1 MTTRRASAVL
11 AWSLCGMWFVLAALT
26 VWMSRGSK
34 LEDDSGFLVALLG
47 YLTVGALVISR
58 HPKNAV
64 GWLLM
69 ATAFTVLFQNFG
81 EAYVYQRTNP
91 GYLAVAVVTG
101 SLFNIWFL
109 LIACLLPLVFPD
121 GHLLSPRWRPVLWF
135 NLALTATTAL
145 GVALTP
151 GELAVYANIDNPI
164 HVHGAALAVVEAL
177 GAASAFLL
185 MIAILLTALSL
196 VLRFR
201 GSRGRE
207 RQQVKWFAFAGLMTA
222 GGLLLA
228 ALGDLLPPP
237 WGRPSAGWDG
247 RSSCPSPSSA
257 SPSPRASRSSS
268 TTSTTST
275 WSSTAPWS
283 TAP

>member
-1 MTTRRASAVL
+1 MRPPCL
-11 AWSLCGMWFVLAALT
+11 AWSLWGLWFVIAALT
-26 VWMSRGSK
+26 IWMARGSK
-34 LEDDSGFLVALLG
+34 LEGDSGFLVALLG

-81 EAYVYQRTNP
+81 EAYVYHRSNP

-109 LIACLLPLVFPD
+109 LIVCFLPLVFPD
-121 GHLLSPRWRPVLWF
+121 GRAPVTTVATRALVRPGPDGDDR
-135 NLALTATTAL
+135 L
-145 GVALTP
+145 GRVALTP

-177 GAASAFLL
+177 GAASEFLL
-185 MIAILLTALSL
+185 LISILLTALSL
-196 VLRFR
+196 ILRFR

-207 RQQVKWFAFAGLMTA
+207 RQQVKWFAFAGLMTV
-222 GGLLLA
+222 GGLLIA
-228 ALGDLLPPP
+228 ALGICCHRR
-237 WGRPSAGWDG
+237 GGTPSVGSDG
-247 RSSCPSPSSA
+247 
-257 SPSPRASRSSS
+257 
-268 TTSTTST
+268 
-275 WSSTAPWS
+275 
-283 TAP
+283 